1 LDEFEQDNE
10 NGYSAISINLSSLN
24 DIKSWSYGEVKKPE
38 TINYRTYRDERDGL
52 FCEKIFGPE
61 KDYECYCGKY
71 KGIKYKDHICDKC
84 GVKLTTSRV
93 RRHRMGHINLAAPV
107 VHIWFFK
114 VMPSRIATLLS
125 VKSSQLQ
132 QVAYFQKYIVTEADS
147 DSPLQV
153 NEILTEEEYLE
164 YSDKYPDKFK
174 AGMGADAL
182 RHLLELLDLS
192 KISTQIRIDL
202 SETNSKQTKESLT
215 KRLKMIESLKESNN
229 RPEWMILDAVPIIP
243 PDLRPL
249 VPLESGNFATSDLN
263 DLYRR
268 LINRNN
274 RLKKLL
280 ELNAPEVIIR
290 NEKRM
295 LQQAVDAL
303 FDNSRSKRP
312 ILGTGNRPLK
322 SLADMIKGKQGRFRE
337 NLLGKRVDY
346 SARSVIVIGPNLKL
360 NECGLPK
367 RIALELFQP
376 FIIRKLREQGYVDSI
391 KRAKKMIER
400 REAVIWDILDEVVE
414 GHPVMLNRAPT
425 LHRMGIQAFWPKLVD
440 GNSLMIHPLVCQ
452 GFNADFDGD
461 QMAVHIPLSIEAR
474 QEAELLMLSTRNIFS
489 PKDGLP
495 IITPSQD
502 IVLGC
507 FFLTSIFPDRKGDGK
522 IFSSKEEA
530 IMAMELDKISPHA
543 LIKVRM
549 DTSRVVGDYSYEYKP
564 GGILKTTG
572 GRVLFN
578 DALPKGMPFYN
589 HDMNKKNLGNVISD
603 CHVLLDRDITV
614 VLLDSIKNVGFRWSK
629 LSGMS
634 FSARDLLVPD
644 KKVEFIK
651 TAELE
656 VKEIEKQHDAGLI
669 TKGERYNQ
677 IIDKWTHVSDLVQK
691 ELVEGLRQDRRW
703 GKNYVN
709 PVHIMVESGARGSI
723 MQIRQLAGMR
733 GLMAK
738 PSGEIIETPIKA
750 NFFEGLSGY
759 EYFSSTHG
767 ARKGLAD
774 TALKTADSGY
784 LTRKLV
790 EVVQDLIV
798 NEKDCQTI
806 NGVTKSS
813 IYVGEKVEVSLRE
826 AIYGRVA
833 RDNIADLLT
842 GEIIIKEND
851 IISLKQAI
859 AIEEEGFDK
868 IRVRSPLTCES
879 RTGLCELC
887 YGLDLSTGRV
897 IERGSAVGVVAAQSI
912 GEPGT
917 QLTMRTFHIGG
928 VASHSLESVDSKA
941 LSAGTVNYQNLKYV
955 KNDEGAIISL
965 SRNGAIVLQDEK
977 GREIDRYDVP
987 IGATIVHEIGV
998 IVKEGDVLC
1007 KWDPHT
1013 IPIIA
1018 ETTGQIR
1025 YDDII
1030 QDVTMKLEV
1039 DPGTKRAHRTIIEHK
1054 GDLHPHIVVVDKD
1067 GNVLESH
1074 TIPEKAYIE
1083 VDENSEVRAGQIIA
1097 KTAREVGKTQDIT
1110 GGLPRITELFEARK
1124 PKVPA
1129 VIAEIDGIITFGDRK
1144 RGKSTILITPVD
1156 GGEEVEHL
1164 IPLGRHIRVR
1174 RDDIVKAGEPLVD
1187 GPLVPHDIL
1196 RISGEEKVQ
1205 NYLLEE
1211 VQKVYRSQ
1219 GVSINDKHIEI
1230 ILQRMLRKVRID
1242 ELGDADFLSDVV
1254 DKIEFK
1260 AKNADI
1266 IANGGTPA
1274 RATQLLIGITRASL
1288 LSESFISAASFVETT
1303 KVLTDAALS
1312 GRIDNLVGL
1321 KENVVLGY
1329 RIPVGTGYK
1338 KFIKSSISYNVEEE
1352 VAIEPN
1358 QEIEPVAVDATG
1370 TIATDV
1376 AIESNEEQNN

>member
-1 LDEFEQDNE
+1 LDDQEQVRVND
-10 NGYSAISINLSSLN
+10 YSAITIHLSSLN

-93 RRHRMGHINLAAPV
+93 RRYRMGHINLAAPV

-114 VMPSRIATLLS
+114 VMPSRIATILN
-125 VKSSQLQ
+125 VKSSSLQ
-132 QVAYFQKYIVTEADS
+132 QVVYFQKYIVTEADV
-147 DSPLQV
+147 DSPLKKC
-153 NEILTEEEYLE
+153 EILSEDEYIE
-164 YSDKYPDKFK
+164 YSEKYPGKFK

-182 RHLLELLDLS
+182 RHLLELIDLNKDS
-192 KISTQIRIDL
+192 IEIRQQL
-202 SETNSKQTKESLT
+202 SETNSKQTKESLA
-215 KRLKMIESLKESNN
+215 KRLKMIENLRESGN

-322 SLADMIKGKQGRFRE
+322 SLSDMIKGKQGRFRE

-391 KRAKKMIER
+391 KRAKKMIEK
-400 REAVIWDILDEVVE
+400 REMIVWDILDEVVK
-414 GHPVMLNRAPT
+414 GHPILLNRAPT

-461 QMAVHIPLSIEAR
+461 QMAVHIPLSLEAR
-474 QEAELLMLSTRNIFS
+474 LETELLMLSTRNIFS

-507 FFLTSIFPDRKGDGK
+507 FYLTSIFSDRLGEGK
-522 IFSSKEEA
+522 LFSSIEEA
-530 IMAMELDKISPHA
+530 LVAMELGKISPYA

-549 DTSRVVGDYSYEYKP
+549 HVKKVVGEYSYEYKP
-564 GGILKTTG
+564 GGILKTTA
-572 GRVLFN
+572 GRIFFN
-578 DALPKGMPFYN
+578 SGLPKGMAFFN
-589 HDMNKKNLGNVISD
+589 QTMSKKNLGNVISD
-603 CHVLLDRDITV
+603 CHVTLDRDSTVLLLDR
-614 VLLDSIKNVGFRWSK
+614 IKEIGFRWSK
-629 LSGMS
+629 LSGLS

-644 KKVEFIK
+644 AKKGYISE
-651 TAELE
+651 AEKG
-656 VKEIEKQHDAGLI
+656 VDAIEKQHQAGLL

-677 IIDKWTHVSDLVQK
+677 IIDKWTHVTEQVEKALVA
-691 ELVEGLRQDRRW
+691 GLKKDRRW
-703 GKNYVN
+703 GSNYVN
-709 PVHIMVESGARGSI
+709 PVNIMVESGARGSI
-723 MQIRQLAGMR
+723 KQIRQLAGMR

-738 PSGEIIETPIKA
+738 PSGQIIETPIKA
-750 NFFEGLSGY
+750 NFSEGLNGY

-790 EVVQDLIV
+790 EVVQDLIIK
-798 NEKDCQTI
+798 EFDCGTI
-806 NGVTKSS
+806 NGVTKSA
-813 IYVGEKVEVSLRE
+813 IYVGEKIEVSLRD

-833 RDNIADLLT
+833 RDNIADLIT
-842 GEIIIKEND
+842 GEIIVKENE
-851 IISLKQAI
+851 IIDMHQAV
-859 AIEEEGFDK
+859 AIEGQDFDK

-879 RTGLCELC
+879 RSGVCQSC

-897 IERGSAVGVVAAQSI
+897 IEKGSAVGVIAAQSI

-928 VASHSLESVDSKA
+928 VANRSLESMDSKA
-941 LSAGTVNYQNLKYV
+941 ASAGTVNYQNLKYV
-955 KNDEGAIISL
+955 KNDLGQIISL
-965 SRNGAIVLQDEK
+965 SRSGAIVLQDEK
-977 GREIDRYDVP
+977 GREIDRYEVP
-987 IGATIVHEIGV
+987 IGATIAKEIGAKV
-998 IVKEGDVLC
+998 NSGDVLC
-1007 KWDPHT
+1007 SWDPHT

-1018 ETTGQIR
+1018 ETNGKVR
-1025 YDDII
+1025 FDDII
-1030 QDVTMKLEV
+1030 EDVTMKIEV
-1039 DPGTKRAHRTIIEHK
+1039 DPGTKQEHRTIIEHK
-1054 GDLHPHIVVVDKD
+1054 GDLHPHIVIEDKD

-1083 VDENSEVRAGQIIA
+1083 VDENMEVRAGQIIA
-1097 KTAREVGKTQDIT
+1097 KTSREIGKTQDIT

-1124 PKVPA
+1124 PKEPA
-1129 VIAEIDGIITFGDRK
+1129 VIAEIDGIVSFGERK
-1144 RGKSTILITPVD
+1144 RGKSTIILTPQD

-1164 IPLGRHIRVR
+1164 VPLGRHIRVR
-1174 RDDIVKAGEPLVD
+1174 RDDVVKAGDPLVD

-1196 RISGEEKVQ
+1196 RISGEEKVE

-1211 VQKVYRSQ
+1211 IQKVYRSQ

-1242 ELGDADFLSDVV
+1242 DLGDADFKHDII
-1254 DKIEFK
+1254 DKVAFK
-1260 AKNADI
+1260 AKNEEI
-1266 IANGGTPA
+1266 VNNGGTPA
-1274 RATQLLIGITRASL
+1274 KATQLLIGITRASL
-1288 LSESFISAASFVETT
+1288 LSESFISAASFLETT
-1303 KVLTDAALS
+1303 KVLTDAALA
-1312 GRIDNLVGL
+1312 GRTDNLVGL
-1321 KENVVLGY
+1321 KENVVLGHS
-1329 RIPVGTGYK
+1329 IPVGTGYK
-1338 KFIKSSISYNVEEE
+1338 DYLEGKVSYHVEEPV
-1352 VAIEPN
+1352 VAN
-1358 QEIEPVAVDATG
+1358 VALNFAGSVSG
-1370 TIATDV
+1370 
-1376 AIESNEEQNN
+1376 QNKEGSKE